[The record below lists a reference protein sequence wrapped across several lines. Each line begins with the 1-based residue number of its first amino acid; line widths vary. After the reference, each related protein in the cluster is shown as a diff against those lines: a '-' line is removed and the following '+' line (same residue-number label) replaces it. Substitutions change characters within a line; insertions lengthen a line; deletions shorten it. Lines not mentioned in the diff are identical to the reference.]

1 MQQFDM
7 YKVVSI
13 NSDGKPVI
21 AYASPAHKR
30 FVAKSMA
37 EQYGNVE
44 VEGVSADEA
53 DKAET
58 K

>member
-1 MQQFDM
+1 MEQFDM

-13 NSDGKPVI
+13 NADGKTVV

-44 VEGVSADEA
+44 VEGVYA
-53 DKAET
+53 AEIQENPSE
-58 K
+58 